1 MTRSTL
7 AKSRE
12 LETDMNDRQ
21 KVLPH
26 IERDS
31 DEVTS
36 PCDSVEKLL
45 NRGGTLDNNRRMGT
59 SKRLS
64 KRVSV
69 KKHGGLAQ

>member
-7 AKSRE
+7 VKNRE

-31 DEVTS
+31 DDITS
-36 PCDSVEKLL
+36 PCDVEKLL
-45 NRGGTLDNNRRMGT
+45 NRGSTLDSNRRMRT

-69 KKHGGLAQ
+69 KKHGGLAK